1 MAMLRRYVQ
10 GRRACSAAE
19 RAEPHAQRPD
29 QRNFLPVDRRQKE
42 EAPLMR
48 AVRPVL
54 LEFAL
59 NFLFG
64 PGSPHSREPLR
75 AAQKSAGATLTLPDS
90 AATRRHSAFSLG
102 AESFEGFWA
111 QRKRRETVTGS
122 ELSPTDPPS
131 QPQPQHS
138 SAPPSAQPA
147 ARFTRFARR
156 GRLTSLP
163 GLHRTGPPESA
174 NLRPRGHSLF
184 LVSIFE
190 ERKETESQRDGRGSQ
205 EADALP
211 YTDMDGIFKARQVT
225 TPVMSCPAKP
235 GAVCVVTAH
244 PPRAERRRRSL
255 RGRYLQR
262 AVVALDRKGLSPVQA
277 VPELGMCSC
286 DKFKNPDGRRHAWRD
301 SEVMSESYACTAELQ
316 SSSNSELRG
325 KNQRALHTG
334 SAAEELRALPYAAFA
349 EKRTGRGRSFWAE
362 LRVLARLQ
370 LALVLRSSS
379 RLQQSSAVSAFRGP
393 GKACG
398 SLDSLALALF
408 QRTADYAVFHRVSRD
423 VASAGLISHSEDM
436 AESVAED

>member
-1 MAMLRRYVQ
+1 M
-10 GRRACSAAE
+10 
-19 RAEPHAQRPD
+19 
-29 QRNFLPVDRRQKE
+29 
-42 EAPLMR
+42 
-48 AVRPVL
+48 L

-131 QPQPQHS
+131 QPQPQPQPQHS

-211 YTDMDGIFKARQVT
+211 YTDMDGIFKARQAC
-225 TPVMSCPAKP
+225 SKAP
-235 GAVCVVTAH
+235 GARSCT
-244 PPRAERRRRSL
+244 PRSILAETCAAD
-255 RGRYLQR
+255 RG
-262 AVVALDRKGLSPVQA
+262 
-277 VPELGMCSC
+277 
-286 DKFKNPDGRRHAWRD
+286 
-301 SEVMSESYACTAELQ
+301 
-316 SSSNSELRG
+316 
-325 KNQRALHTG
+325 G
-334 SAAEELRALPYAAFA
+334 S
-349 EKRTGRGRSFWAE
+349 
-362 LRVLARLQ
+362 
-370 LALVLRSSS
+370 
-379 RLQQSSAVSAFRGP
+379 GP
-393 GKACG
+393 
-398 SLDSLALALF
+398 S
-408 QRTADYAVFHRVSRD
+408 
-423 VASAGLISHSEDM
+423 
-436 AESVAED
+436 